1 MTTLK
6 VRVGCD
12 FRFSTDAPVHSVVQ
26 VHPRRDGEVRLV
38 GEEWKTEPTLEFRD
52 FRDVYGNRCRRLTMP
67 GGDLAITYG
76 ALVDVP
82 SASDEQEPGAA
93 QVPIGELPDDALA
106 FTLPSRYCLSDA
118 LSDAAWDQF
127 GTTNMGW
134 ARVQAVCDWVHENV
148 QFQVGASTPLTT
160 AMDVFERRIGVC
172 RDFAHLAITFCRA
185 LNIPARYVFGYLP
198 DIGVP
203 PAPEP
208 MDFCAWFEAYLDG
221 RWWTFDARYNIPR
234 TGRIPIGRGRDAL
247 DVAMVTTY
255 GGAQL
260 KEMVVWADE
269 VEQGDEASERP
280 AAESSGSSTGG
291 PQKERESRVRR

>member
-1 MTTLK
+1 MTARR

-26 VHPRRDGEVRLV
+26 VQPRRDGEVRLV
-38 GEEWKTEPTLEFRD
+38 REAWKTDPTLDVRD

-67 GGDLAITYG
+67 GDDLALTYD

-82 SASDEQEPGAA
+82 PASDDHEPGAA
-93 QVPIGELPDDALA
+93 QVPIDDLPDDTLA

-118 LSDAAWDQF
+118 LSDAAWELF
-127 GTTNMGW
+127 GATDMGW
-134 ARVQAVCDWVHENV
+134 ARVQAVCDWVHENIR
-148 QFQVGASTPLTT
+148 FEMGASTSLTT
-160 AMDVFERRIGVC
+160 AIDVFERRIGVC
-172 RDFAHLAITFCRA
+172 RDFAHLSITFCRA

-208 MDFCAWFEAYLDG
+208 MDFCAWFDAFLGG
-221 RWWTFDARYNIPR
+221 RWWTFDARYNTPR

-269 VEQGDEASERP
+269 VEQGKHGSQRP
-280 AAESSGSSTGG
+280 APESSESSTGG
-291 PQKERESRVRR
+291 LERRV